1 MSTTRIQS
9 FDGNILIAG
18 DLILNSS
25 LLKVDSTTKRV
36 GVGKSNPGSKLDING
51 TLSCDNININGIINS
66 YIPTGGI
73 VLWHGTIA
81 TIPSGFQLCD
91 GTNSTPDLRSKFVRG
106 ASPNISP
113 GPTGGADTYTLA
125 YNNIPSHTHPGYATT
140 SQSGHEHTMRLGNL
154 DNRDW
159 DGQFGQ
165 KPPADSS
172 RSTQYY
178 SIESNSSNH
187 THNQLTVN
195 QAGSGQAF
203 TRIPPYYALAYIM
216 KL

>member
-1 MSTTRIQS
+1 MSSTRIQS

-25 LLKVDSTTKRV
+25 LLKVDSTTKQV
-36 GVGKSNPGSKLDING
+36 GVGKSNPSSKLDIDG
-51 TLSCDNININGIINS
+51 ALHCDSIIINGVSSS
-66 YIPTGGI
+66 YIPYGGI

-91 GTNSTPDLRSKFVRG
+91 GTNSTPDLRAKFVRG
-106 ASPNISP
+106 ASPNITP
-113 GPTGGADTYTLA
+113 GPTGGSDTHTLTNA
-125 YNNIPSHTHPGYATT
+125 HLPSHKHNAATQGGG
-140 SQSGHEHTMRLGNL
+140 SHDHYMRLGNL

-165 KPPADSS
+165 RPPADSS

-178 SIESNSSNH
+178 YTESGQSGH
-187 THNQLTVN
+187 GHGGLQLANT
-195 QAGSGQAF
+195 GSGQAF
-203 TRIPPYYALAYIM
+203 TKIPPYYALAYIM
-216 KL
+216 KV